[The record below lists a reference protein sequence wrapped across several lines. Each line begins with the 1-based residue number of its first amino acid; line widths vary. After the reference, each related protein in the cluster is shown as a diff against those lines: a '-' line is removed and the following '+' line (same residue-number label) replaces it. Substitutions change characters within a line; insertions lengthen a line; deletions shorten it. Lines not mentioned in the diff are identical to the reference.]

1 MKRNEQRIF
10 YLGREL
16 KTGNRTLSAL
26 GIGNHNIF
34 VLHLHSLAP
43 KTIDLQECED
53 DKVSG
58 GETTRKGDKSDDNA
72 GNVISSTAESSS
84 GAVGAGRSRR
94 QQNKAKDKVVEL
106 LDSDSDSDDDDA
118 VEIVEAA
125 APKRRK
131 RG

>member
-58 GETTRKGDKSDDNA
+58 GETTR
-72 GNVISSTAESSS
+72 
-84 GAVGAGRSRR
+84 
-94 QQNKAKDKVVEL
+94 
-106 LDSDSDSDDDDA
+106 
-118 VEIVEAA
+118 
-125 APKRRK
+125 
-131 RG
+131 